1 MTTMVEE
8 NCHPIFTQ
16 DPAHWMQY
24 IYKKVR
30 VLTGPNQE
38 HVGYVYTVDP
48 VTSSFI
54 LVHFPPAAVS
64 DTSTST
70 AANVIGTSSSPA
82 TTPNTTT
89 ASDTIVTEVKS
100 SDTSI
105 TTATT
110 TTSISATSCPAST
123 PKTSVGVSVIPG
135 HAVVDVV
142 VLQKDKDTDGSRSG
156 DGPKDSDYEKI
167 KARLDAL
174 FLHSKNSHLSF
185 DDVETNHLSEEALL
199 ERKDKLK
206 SWLLKNRLP
215 VQEQQ
220 GQDDGNGDEK
230 GKCLCV
236 AGAVTI
242 LPPYG
247 PGNCCS
253 TNEIILSRIQNLI
266 RNMPATV

>member
-1 MTTMVEE
+1 MVEE
-8 NCHPIFTQ
+8 SCHPIFTQ

-30 VLTGPNQE
+30 VHTGPNQE
-38 HVGYVYTVDP
+38 HVGHVYTVDP

-54 LVHFPPAAVS
+54 LVRFPPTAVS
-64 DTSTST
+64 DTATST
-70 AANVIGTSSSPA
+70 VANETGTSSSSA

-89 ASDTIVTEVKS
+89 ASDTTAATEVKA
-100 SDTSI
+100 SDIS
-105 TTATT
+105 AN
-110 TTSISATSCPAST
+110 TTSPAST
-123 PKTSVGVSVIPG
+123 PKTSVEVCVIPG

-142 VLQKDKDTDGSRSG
+142 VLQEDENNGGDSRSG
-156 DGPKDSDYEKI
+156 DGPKDSDHEEI

-174 FLHSKNSHLSF
+174 FLNSKNSHLGFGDSGNIGI
-185 DDVETNHLSEEALL
+185 ETNHLSEEALS
-199 ERKDKLK
+199 EHKDKLK

-215 VQEQQ
+215 VQEQK
-220 GQDDGNGDEK
+220 GQDDGKE
-230 GKCLCV
+230 KCLCV

-266 RNMPATV
+266 RNMPPTV

>member
-8 NCHPIFTQ
+8 RCHPIFTQ

-38 HVGYVYTVDP
+38 HVGHVYTVDP

-54 LVHFPPAAVS
+54 LVHFPPATAS
-64 DTSTST
+64 DAAAST
-70 AANVIGTSSSPA
+70 AANVTGTSSNSA

-89 ASDTIVTEVKS
+89 ASDTTAATVTEVKA
-100 SDTSI
+100 SD
-105 TTATT
+105 
-110 TTSISATSCPAST
+110 ISATTSPAST
-123 PKTSVGVSVIPG
+123 PKTSVGVCVIPG
-135 HAVVDVV
+135 HAVVDVA
-142 VLQKDKDTDGSRSG
+142 VLQEDDNDAGNSG
-156 DGPKDSDYEKI
+156 NGPKDSDYEKI

-174 FLHSKNSHLSF
+174 FLNSKNSQLGFGDSGNMGI
-185 DDVETNHLSEEALL
+185 ETSHLSEEALS

-206 SWLLKNRLP
+206 SWMLKNRLP
-215 VQEQQ
+215 VQEQK
-220 GQDDGNGDEK
+220 GQDGDK
-230 GKCLCV
+230 PKCLCV

-266 RNMPATV
+266 RNMPPTV